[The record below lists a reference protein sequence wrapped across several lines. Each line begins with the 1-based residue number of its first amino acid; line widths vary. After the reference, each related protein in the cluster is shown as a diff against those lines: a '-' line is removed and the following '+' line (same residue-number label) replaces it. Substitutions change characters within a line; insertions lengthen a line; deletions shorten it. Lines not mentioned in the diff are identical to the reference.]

1 MVVETLDTT
10 KFDEAISVLENIW
23 KHKKANPQ
31 EKSDELY
38 YRLVLKY
45 MQGIQSARDEGK
57 FIVGHTIVIPPE
69 IFYAMDIVP
78 MHLEGTSMLITQCL
92 NSYDEAFNA
101 AKGYGFAP
109 EVCSAHRNLNALC
122 ILGWLP
128 RPDAVIWS
136 NQVCDNTSKSGD
148 APVELYGIPGFF
160 LDRPYNYT
168 DRDALYYTKELE
180 DMVHF
185 LEGISHKK
193 MDWDR
198 LEEALYHSRRVMELH
213 REIAGMRK
221 SIPSPMRNR
230 KFMNLLVLEW
240 YFSGTPDCVD
250 FYQTVYDELKERVEK
265 KEGGIP
271 EEKYRLMTLFLPPI
285 NMWKLLDWM
294 EREYG
299 AVSVAEPYCSDWG
312 EGVID
317 PSNPLESLA
326 RKSFYRPICRPMHGP
341 LREGLLRDTLHDAVE
356 YKVDAAIYWAH
367 IGCRQACAC
376 IRILKDE
383 LNEKCGTPTLVLD
396 NDLIDPTFAT
406 EAELKDKLESFF
418 EMLEDYK

>member
-1 MVVETLDTT
+1 MVVTTLDTA
-10 KFDEAISVLENIW
+10 KFDKAIGVLENIW
-23 KHKKANPQ
+23 KHRKANPI

-38 YRLVLKY
+38 YRLVLQY
-45 MQGIQSARDEGK
+45 MQRIQAARDEGK

-78 MHLEGTSMLITQCL
+78 MHLEATSMLITQCL
-92 NSYDEAFNA
+92 NAYDEAFNA

-122 ILGWLP
+122 VLGWLP

-148 APVELYGIPGFF
+148 APVEIYGVPGFF

-168 DRDALYYTKELE
+168 DRDAFYYAKELE
-180 DMVHF
+180 DMIHF
-185 LEGISHKK
+185 LEEVSQRK

-198 LEEALYHSRRVMELH
+198 LEEALIHSKRAVDLH
-213 REIAGMRK
+213 REIGQLRK

-230 KFMNLLVLEW
+230 KFMFLLVLEW
-240 YFSGTPDCVD
+240 YFSGTPECVD
-250 FYQTVYDELKERVEK
+250 FYQTIYDEIKERADK
-265 KEGGIP
+265 GEGFIP
-271 EEKYRLMTLFLPPI
+271 EEKYRLLTLFLPPI

-294 EREYG
+294 EREFG

-312 EGVID
+312 EGDID
-317 PSNPLESLA
+317 PSKPLESLA

-341 LREGLLRDTLHDAVE
+341 LREGLLSDTLRDAME

-383 LNEKCGTPTLVLD
+383 LSEKCGVPTLVLD

-406 EAELKDKLESFF
+406 EEELKDKLEGFF
-418 EMLEDYK
+418 ERLEDLK